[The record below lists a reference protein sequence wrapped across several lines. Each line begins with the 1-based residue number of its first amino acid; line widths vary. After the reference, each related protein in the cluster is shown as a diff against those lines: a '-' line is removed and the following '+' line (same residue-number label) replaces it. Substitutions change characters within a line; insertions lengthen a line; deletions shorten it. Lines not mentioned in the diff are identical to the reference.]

1 MKVYKHKTGGG
12 LVMKLVGYVRV
23 SSESQEDNTS
33 LADQER
39 RIKAYCEA
47 FGHEL
52 LQVFVEV
59 ASGKDTDNR
68 PIFQSALERLRDD
81 AEGIIA
87 LKLDRVARNCRDV
100 LELVED
106 TLQPS
111 GKALVLLDL
120 NVDTSSPTGKMI
132 LTMMAAVAEL
142 ERAQINERTQGGR
155 RAKAASG
162 GYAYGSPA
170 YGEQAFDGELVVSDS
185 EKKVIEIIRRH
196 HKSGKSLRAIADYL
210 NSQGYKSK
218 RGKAWQHTSVKSVL
232 DRLYA

>member
-1 MKVYKHKTGGG
+1 MYKVRTGKG
-12 LVMKLVGYVRV
+12 LDMKLVGYVRV

-33 LADQER
+33 LADQQR
-39 RIKAYCEA
+39 RIRAYCEA

-59 ASGKDTDNR
+59 GSGKDVENR
-68 PIFQSALERLRDD
+68 PQFQSALARLKTD
-81 AEGIIA
+81 AEGIVA
-87 LKLDRVARNCRDV
+87 LKLDRIARNCRDV

-106 TLQPS
+106 VLQPS

-120 NVDTSSPTGKMI
+120 NVDTSTPTGKMI

-142 ERAQINERTQGGR
+142 ERSTINERTQGGR
-155 RAKAASG
+155 RAKAANG

-170 YGEQAFDGELVVSDS
+170 FGSQAVDGELTTDES
-185 EKKVIEIIRRH
+185 EQQTIEIIRRH
-196 HKSGKSLRAIADYL
+196 HKSGKSLRAIAQYL
-210 NSQGYKSK
+210 NENGYKSK
-218 RGKAWQHTSVKSVL
+218 RGKDWQHTSVKTVL